1 MVKTGISKISDGS
14 SILSTLAN
22 RSRLIICGK
31 GRMTLGES
39 PTRVRKFFFAEF
51 FLRET
56 PAMDLVFFQANIM
69 EI

>member
-1 MVKTGISKISDGS
+1 LPIEADWSSVERENDPRGKPDQGKKI
-14 SILSTLAN
+14 
-22 RSRLIICGK
+22 
-31 GRMTLGES
+31 
-39 PTRVRKFFFAEF
+39 FFAEF